1 MLYSDIK
8 RFDRPSDRCFITCVT
23 KNREPLF
30 ANRSNIILFMQTLR
44 EVQAIKKADIIAY
57 VIMPDHIHMIIQS
70 TTSTTLQIMKS
81 LKWNFTQN
89 WKLISPLDNDLL
101 NPAHLWQEKF
111 WEHTINDDRDLH
123 NHINYIIKNPV
134 KHGYVDDPEDWPYS
148 SFAQNVMNNDIGF
161 GEMITT

>member
-8 RFDRPSDRCFITCVT
+8 RSGRSGDRCFITCVT

-70 TTSTTLQIMKS
+70 TASTTLQIMKS

-89 WKLISPLDNDLL
+89 WKLISPLDNNLL

-111 WEHTINDDRDLH
+111 WEHAINDDRDLH